1 MISIEFR
8 KHTLSNGL
16 DVILSPDRSLPI
28 AAVNVWYHVGS
39 KNEEPGRTGFAHLF
53 EHVMFEG
60 SKNHDASYFDPLQK
74 VGANLNGS
82 TTPDRTNYWENVPS
96 NQLELALW
104 LESDRMG
111 HLLEVLTQRKLDVQR
126 DVVKN
131 ERRQNYENRPYGM
144 APMLMQPALF
154 PAPHPYNWTTI
165 GSPED
170 LDNASLGDV
179 KSFFRRFYVPNN
191 ASLAIVGD
199 FDADQ
204 ALELVERYFG
214 DILAGPDVDR
224 AARMDTTLTG
234 AVDMRTSDS
243 VQLPRLYL
251 AWPTPPSFTE
261 GDRAMDILAS
271 ILGDGRSSRLYRSM
285 VYDDRSA
292 RETRVYNHSQEIAGE
307 FMVQAT
313 ANPGHSLEELE
324 REIMRQIAD
333 VRDRGVDE
341 RELER
346 AKNRIQASHVFQLE
360 RFGGFSGRA
369 DQLNYYNIM
378 AGDPAYINEDID
390 HYLAVSA
397 EDVRAAA
404 AALADARVRLAIA
417 PRAERAAA
425 PSSLDRGAMPDAA
438 PQPSFVPPVPNRAR
452 LDNGLSILH
461 IEKRGLP
468 TVAFGLV
475 IRSGAVND
483 PSDRAGLANLT
494 TSMLIE
500 GTASRSAQRIADEI
514 EFLGSHLRAS
524 ASREHIVII
533 SDGLTSTW
541 RDALDVV
548 GDIAQNAAFPSSDLE
563 RVRAN
568 LLTDLRRVSD
578 NPATISARA
587 TRGVMY
593 GSGTPYGHPL
603 TGAVASVEL
612 ASADDLRAFFRAHL
626 SPSNATLIIV
636 GDLSLDQAMAAAQ
649 DTFGDWTGSAIA
661 NGAPSDPATANGAQ
675 PAPTPTAIYLA
686 DKPGA
691 AQSVIRTGHLTIPR
705 ADRRF
710 MALNVFNYIFGGQF
724 GARLN
729 MNLRQDK
736 GYSYGYMSSID
747 WSLGPSML
755 IAGGGVQTA
764 VTKEAVIETLK
775 EFESIVGDEPVTPT
789 EFRDAIDGILRGV
802 PSQFE
807 TQFQIISQLSRI
819 VTFDLPDDYFAQ
831 FPAKLAQTTLEDV
844 RRAGSDLLDVGNLNI
859 VIAGD
864 ADAIR
869 PGLEELG
876 LPIVEIDYEGNSL

>member
-1 MISIEFR
+1 M
-8 KHTLSNGL
+8 
-16 DVILSPDRSLPI
+16 
-28 AAVNVWYHVGS
+28 
-39 KNEEPGRTGFAHLF
+39 
-53 EHVMFEG
+53 
-60 SKNHDASYFDPLQK
+60 
-74 VGANLNGS
+74 
-82 TTPDRTNYWENVPS
+82 
-96 NQLELALW
+96 
-104 LESDRMG
+104 
-111 HLLEVLTQRKLDVQR
+111 
-126 DVVKN
+126 
-131 ERRQNYENRPYGM
+131 
-144 APMLMQPALF
+144 
-154 PAPHPYNWTTI
+154 
-165 GSPED
+165 
-170 LDNASLGDV
+170 
-179 KSFFRRFYVPNN
+179 
-191 ASLAIVGD
+191 
-199 FDADQ
+199 
-204 ALELVERYFG
+204 
-214 DILAGPDVDR
+214 
-224 AARMDTTLTG
+224 
-234 AVDMRTSDS
+234 
-243 VQLPRLYL
+243 
-251 AWPTPPSFTE
+251 
-261 GDRAMDILAS
+261 
-271 ILGDGRSSRLYRSM
+271 
-285 VYDDRSA
+285 
-292 RETRVYNHSQEIAGE
+292 
-307 FMVQAT
+307 
-313 ANPGHSLEELE
+313 
-324 REIMRQIAD
+324 
-333 VRDRGVDE
+333 
-341 RELER
+341 
-346 AKNRIQASHVFQLE
+346 
-360 RFGGFSGRA
+360 
-369 DQLNYYNIM
+369 
-378 AGDPAYINEDID
+378 
-390 HYLAVSA
+390 
-397 EDVRAAA
+397 
-404 AALADARVRLAIA
+404 
-417 PRAERAAA
+417 
-425 PSSLDRGAMPDAA
+425 
-438 PQPSFVPPVPNRAR
+438 
-452 LDNGLSILH
+452 
-461 IEKRGLP
+461 
-468 TVAFGLV
+468 

-649 DTFGDWTGSAIA
+649 DTFGDWTGSATA

-775 EFESIVGDEPVTPT
+775 EFEGIVGDEPVTPT

-876 LPIVEIDYEGNSL
+876 LPIVEIDYEGNSI